1 MRFRRQAYL
10 SSAALCAILMASLGT
25 GATAQTVAAAGA
37 GGDSVAL
44 EELVVTARKRV
55 ETLQDVPVS
64 VAAVSGEALRDEK
77 IVNQVDLAMRV
88 PAFKQT
94 TAGVNTYTF
103 IRGVG
108 SGGNPSFEQSVASFV
123 DGVYAGRGQQ
133 SRIPYY
139 DLERVEVLR
148 GPQVALYGNSAI
160 AGAISVVSRKPGDV
174 FEGDLTVSYETQHQ
188 ETVVQGGVTIPISER
203 FRIRAAG
210 YYADLNKGWLKTIR
224 PTGVTHDPRRRDR
237 AGRIIAE
244 FDATDDL
251 TVELKYDSYSLL
263 GLGGS
268 NQATANIGNGSVTEY
283 RFDRVRYF
291 GNGPPQNGKT
301 EDTSRMNNQAVQA
314 TVNYEMGLGTITSV
328 TAYTWYG
335 FSQDTEGDMS
345 PLPIFD
351 YDHHEHYNQ
360 FSQEIRLTSAG
371 DQRFNYIVGA
381 YFQQDDLN
389 PSALNKLN
397 MAAQP
402 APFGAP
408 LPPISRLS
416 YLDQRT
422 KNYSVFFDTN
432 YRITD
437 ALKLN
442 VAARYMH
449 VEKDAEQGSYS
460 VRINTTIPDPSIE
473 QSPAPGVPSIYSRV
487 YGVPHIFRD
496 LEMSE
501 SHFMPEIGLQY
512 DVGNGMFYAKV
523 VRGAKAGGFDWV
535 YAGADRNALKFL
547 PEKATS
553 YEAGYRGTLFDGRL
567 FFGATI
573 YRMDIEDLQVSVF
586 DGRTAYVVGNAAE
599 QRAQGFE
606 TDFSWRPISSLRIN
620 GALAYS
626 DSYWKKYED
635 AACYV
640 EQRLATPAGT
650 VCRQDLTGKPAPVNA
665 KWSAA
670 LGVTHTADLGP
681 YVLTSQANY
690 NYRTK
695 SNLGLSNDPMQVQ
708 KAFGILDARVA
719 LSTPDKR
726 WTLAIF
732 GKNLTDELYSDYGTD
747 APSVTGVRFRAT
759 QRTRQV
765 GVELSTRF

>member
-1 MRFRRQAYL
+1 MKLRRQAYL
-10 SSAALCAILMASLGT
+10 SSAAICATLLTSMAH
-25 GATAQTVAAAGA
+25 GAAAQTAVA
-37 GGDSVAL
+37 DDESMAL
-44 EELVVTARKRV
+44 EEVVVTARKRE

-77 IVNQVDLAMRV
+77 ILNQVDLAMRI

-133 SRIPYY
+133 SRFPYY
-139 DLERVEVLR
+139 DLARVEVLR

-160 AGAISVVSRKPGDV
+160 AGAISVITRKPGV
-174 FEGDLTVSYETQHQ
+174 TFEGDLSVSYETQHQ
-188 ETVVQGGVTIPISER
+188 ETILQGGVTLPVNDK
-203 FRIRAAG
+203 FRIRVAG
-210 YYADLNKGWLKTIR
+210 YVADLDKGWLKTIR

-244 FDATDDL
+244 FEPTEDL
-251 TVELKYDSYSLL
+251 SVELKYDSYSLL
-263 GLGGS
+263 GLGGT
-268 NQATANIGNGSVTEY
+268 NQATANIGNGAVTEF
-283 RFDRVRYF
+283 RFDRVRSF
-291 GNGPPQNGKT
+291 GSGPPQNGKT
-301 EDTSRMNNQAVQA
+301 EDTARMNNQTAQA
-314 TVNYEMGLGTITSV
+314 TVNYEVGLGTITSV

-360 FSQEIRLTSAG
+360 FSQELRLTSAG
-371 DQRFNYIVGA
+371 DQRLNYIVGV
-381 YFQQDDLN
+381 YYQQDDLT
-389 PSALNKLN
+389 PSAQNKLN
-397 MAAQP
+397 LSAQP
-402 APFGAP
+402 APFGSP
-408 LPPISRLS
+408 LPPIARLS
-416 YLDQRT
+416 YLDQQT

-432 YRITD
+432 YQLTD
-437 ALKLN
+437 GLKIN
-442 VAARYMH
+442 VAARYMR
-449 VEKDAEQGSYS
+449 VEKEAEQGSYS
-460 VRINTTIPDPSIE
+460 VRINTTTPDPSIE

-487 YGVPHIFRD
+487 YGFPHIFRD
-496 LEMSE
+496 LELSE
-501 SHFMPEIGLQY
+501 SHFMPEVGLQY
-512 DVGNGMFYAKV
+512 KIENGMFYAKV

-553 YEAGYRGTLFDGRL
+553 YEAGYRGTLLDGRL
-567 FFGATI
+567 YFGATI
-573 YRMDIEDLQVSVF
+573 YRTEIEDLQVSVF
-586 DGRTAYVVGNAAE
+586 DGRTSYVVGNAAK
-599 QRAQGFE
+599 QRAQGVE
-606 TDFSWRPISSLRIN
+606 TDFTWRPTAALRIN

-626 DSYWKKYED
+626 DAYWVSYPNS
-635 AACYV
+635 ACYV

-650 VCRQDLTGKPAPVNA
+650 VCRQDLTGKPAPVNS
-665 KWSAA
+665 KWSASF
-670 LGVTHTADLGP
+670 GVSHTAELGP
-681 YVLTSQANY
+681 YVLTTQANY
-690 NYRTK
+690 SYRTK
-695 SNLGLSNDPMQVQ
+695 SNLGLSNDPMQIQ
-708 KAFGILDARVA
+708 KAFGLLDARLA
-719 LSTPDKR
+719 LATADER
-726 WTLAIF
+726 WTVAVF

-747 APSVTGVRFRAT
+747 APSVTGVRFRDT